1 MNDRSFGTATTSPL
15 YRLETNKKDLS
26 TKEKSL
32 VVTLSYP
39 IYKEITDEMVRWHAV
54 IRAVSK
60 VSIP

>member
-32 VVTLSYP
+32 VVTPPGIEPGLSG
-39 IYKEITDEMVRWHAV
+39 
-54 IRAVSK
+54 
-60 VSIP
+60 